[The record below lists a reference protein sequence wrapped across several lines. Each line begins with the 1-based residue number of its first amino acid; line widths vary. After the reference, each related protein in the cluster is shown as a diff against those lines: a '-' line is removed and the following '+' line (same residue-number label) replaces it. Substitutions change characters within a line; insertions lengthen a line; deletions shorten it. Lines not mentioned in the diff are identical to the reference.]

1 MTVARNARGRLPAI
15 LTTTAVKR
23 GQELIVRGSGC
34 MTAIPDVRRHRET
47 VAGMRIP
54 VVIRTTET
62 AGTMSGPD
70 MMIAGRHVMIGVIL
84 RATTV
89 TVAGEGVL

>member
-1 MTVARNARGRLPAI
+1 
-15 LTTTAVKR
+15 
-23 GQELIVRGSGC
+23 
-34 MTAIPDVRRHRET
+34 
-47 VAGMRIP
+47 MRTL

-70 MMIAGRHVMIGVIL
+70 MMIAGRHVTIGVIL
-84 RATTV
+84 RAMTV